1 MSERSIQDVFNDE
14 RNNDKIIN
22 EIKKDIENLK
32 NKLQKEL
39 DNYIIKQK
47 KLSKE
52 KSLLM
57 IDLIKEKKIK
67 WIECD
72 TEMWGKYV
80 GDTGNFNTNYY
91 NFYYNNKIYKNGYYE
106 GYEFL
111 NEKENNHFHE
121 YINDYFFYGF
131 PLYYDKNNKNGTK
144 TDCEIAFSKSVA
156 YYEIIKW

>member
-91 NFYYNNKIYKNGYYE
+91 N
-106 GYEFL
+106 
-111 NEKENNHFHE
+111 
-121 YINDYFFYGF
+121 
-131 PLYYDKNNKNGTK
+131 
-144 TDCEIAFSKSVA
+144 V
-156 YYEIIKW
+156 